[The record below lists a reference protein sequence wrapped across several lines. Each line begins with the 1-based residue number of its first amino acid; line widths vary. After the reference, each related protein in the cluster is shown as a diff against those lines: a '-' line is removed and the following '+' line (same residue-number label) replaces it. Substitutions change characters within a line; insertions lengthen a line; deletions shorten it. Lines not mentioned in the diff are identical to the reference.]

1 MGKSAAVKATLSRI
15 DSQSKISGL
24 MADDLV
30 QYVMST
36 TSRNSQKIANM
47 MGAKTMTPK
56 KPYET
61 ERKLT
66 IIPD

>member
-47 MGAKTMTPK
+47 MGVKTMTPK